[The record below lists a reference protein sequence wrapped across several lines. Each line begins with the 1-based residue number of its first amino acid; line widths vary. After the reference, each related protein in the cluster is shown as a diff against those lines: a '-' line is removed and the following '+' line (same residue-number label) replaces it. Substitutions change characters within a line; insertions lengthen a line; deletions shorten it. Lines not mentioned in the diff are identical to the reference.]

1 MTKRKRI
8 ETSEDLVH
16 ILADLFNE
24 VSPKTSEEI
33 DDELRE
39 AGYDP
44 DEVAEHM
51 KSVAERAIANSPFNW
66 RNQRQELA
74 DERARL
80 ERSTLPPGKSRIQL
94 IEAIKQMLA
103 QLGGNAKL
111 IQAYYRNFEEMSDED
126 LASLQSELE
135 FLISQ
140 QHDTNKETGE

>member
-24 VSPKTSEEI
+24 VSPETSEEI
-33 DDELRE
+33 DDELRK

-44 DEVAEHM
+44 DEVAERM

-66 RNQRQELA
+66 RNQEQELA
-74 DERARL
+74 GERARL
-80 ERSTLPPGKSRIQL
+80 EHSTLPPGKNRMQL
-94 IEAIKQMLA
+94 IEAIKQLLA

-140 QHDTNKETGE
+140 QRDANKETGE